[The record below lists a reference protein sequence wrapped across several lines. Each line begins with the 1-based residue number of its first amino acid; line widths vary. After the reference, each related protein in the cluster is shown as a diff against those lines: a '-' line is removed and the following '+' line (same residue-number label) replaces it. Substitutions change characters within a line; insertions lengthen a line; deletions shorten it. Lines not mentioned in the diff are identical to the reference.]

1 MIRSLVIIRRALPL
15 LVALTFAGCADE
27 AAPVIR
33 DVNVRQTDNQS
44 TPLAAIVTLL
54 THEPARIRLDISD
67 GTNGWSLEAE
77 PDYDRS
83 HEIPVFGLR
92 PGREHSFTVYA
103 VDKSANSSVA
113 GPFMLAP
120 IPLPELFPDIR
131 VTVSNS
137 FAMEPGLT
145 LFNLMHWYEDR
156 RDAEYGS
163 LVIVNQLGEVVW
175 FHDAGFPLL
184 DARQLENGNILYMN
198 SKYGMLVEVDMLG
211 NAVSRW
217 HSTGVPKDVP
227 EDSIP
232 VETETFHHEVSVMPN
247 GNFLTLGA
255 ELRDFDEYPS
265 SEQDPDAPSQPATVV
280 GDVILEFTP
289 AGDIVHSWSFLDIL
303 DPHRF
308 GYQSLDPGFWKPVFG
323 EDHAGALRD
332 WMHAN
337 AIIYDDRDHSVIV
350 SSRTQD
356 AVVKVDLDT
365 GELQWILGVPDG
377 WHEPWSD
384 HLLAPVQFVGMGRYA
399 DKKDMEWPYHQ
410 HAPMITP
417 RGTLLLYDNG
427 NFRSRPFNVSQKPED
442 SYSRAVEY
450 SINEITM
457 EVSEVWSHGGPGE
470 GAIYSSFISDAD
482 WLPRTE
488 NVLVTHGGILT
499 AQDGRRADGVGLDVR
514 RSARIMEIKRVNT
527 IVPFQ
532 TQGFVPNETVFEMT
546 IDTNTATGGWH
557 VYRAERISSTL
568 HHEGWGNVVTFTADE
583 NP

>member
-1 MIRSLVIIRRALPL
+1 MIRLLSLIRTALPL
-15 LVALTFAGCADE
+15 MVVISLTSCADE

-33 DVNVRQTDNQS
+33 DVNVKQTDNER

-77 PDYDRS
+77 PGYDRS

-103 VDKSANSSVA
+103 IDESENSSVA

-120 IPLPELFPDIR
+120 ISLPELFPNIR
-131 VTVSNS
+131 VTASNVS
-137 FAMEPGLT
+137 AMEPGLT

-198 SKYGMLVEVDMLG
+198 SKYGMLVEVDMFG

-255 ELRDFDEYPS
+255 ELQDFDEYPS
-265 SEQDPDAPSQPATVV
+265 SEQDPDAPNQPATVV

-323 EDHAGALRD
+323 EDHTGALRD

-365 GELQWILGVPDG
+365 GNLKWILGVPDG
-377 WHEPWSD
+377 WQEPWSD
-384 HLLAPVQFVGMGRYA
+384 QLLAPVQFIGMGRYA
-399 DKKDMEWPYHQ
+399 DKQDMEWPYHQ

-427 NFRSRPFNVSQKPED
+427 NFRARPFDVSQKPED

-450 SINEITM
+450 SINEKTM
-457 EVSEVWSHGGPGE
+457 EVSEVWSHGGPGDD
-470 GAIYSSFISDAD
+470 AIYSSFISDAD

-499 AQDGRRADGVGLDVR
+499 AQDGKRADGVGLDVR
-514 RSARIMEIKRVNT
+514 RSAQILEIKRVNT
-527 IVPFQ
+527 IVPYQ
-532 TQGFVPNETVFEMT
+532 TQGFVPNERVFEMT
-546 IDTNTATGGWH
+546 IDADTATGGWH
-557 VYRAERISSTL
+557 VYRADRISSTL
-568 HHEGWGNVVTFTADE
+568 HHEGWGSVALSTADG

>member
-1 MIRSLVIIRRALPL
+1 MIRSLVTIRRALPI
-15 LVALTFAGCADE
+15 LVALTLAGCADE

-33 DVNVRQTDNQS
+33 DVTVKQTDNEK

-67 GTNGWSLEAE
+67 GTNGWSLDAE

-103 VDKSANSSVA
+103 IDESGNSSVA
-113 GPFMLAP
+113 GPFILAS
-120 IPLPELFPDIR
+120 IPLPDPFPDIR
-131 VTVSNS
+131 VTSSNLS
-137 FAMEPGLT
+137 AMEPGLT

-156 RDAEYGS
+156 RDVEYGS
-163 LVIVNQLGEVVW
+163 LVIINELAEVVW
-175 FHDAGFPLL
+175 FHEAGFPIL

-211 NAVSRW
+211 NTVSRW
-217 HSTGVPKDVP
+217 HSTGVAKDVP
-227 EDSIP
+227 ADSIP

-255 ELRDFDEYPS
+255 ELRDFDDYPS
-265 SEQDPDAPSQPATVV
+265 SEQDPDAPNQPATVV
-280 GDVILEFTP
+280 GDVILEFTRD
-289 AGDIVHSWSFLDIL
+289 GDIVHSWSFFDIL
-303 DPHRF
+303 DPYRF
-308 GYQSLDPGFWKPVFG
+308 GYQSLDPGFWRPVFG
-323 EDHAGALRD
+323 ENHAGTLRD
-332 WMHAN
+332 WMHGN
-337 AIIYDDRDHSVIV
+337 GIIYDDRDHSVIV

-356 AVVKVDLDT
+356 AVVKVGLDT
-365 GELQWILGVPDG
+365 GKLQWILGVPDG
-377 WHEPWSD
+377 WQEPWSD
-384 HLLAPVQFVGMGRYA
+384 HLLAPVQFIGMGRYT

-427 NFRSRPFNVSQKPED
+427 NFRSRPFDVSQKPED

-450 SINEITM
+450 SINEKTM
-457 EVSEVWSHGGPGE
+457 EVSEVWSHGGPGDD
-470 GAIYSSFISDAD
+470 AIYSSFISDAD
-482 WLPRTE
+482 WLPHTE
-488 NVLVTHGGILT
+488 NVLVTHGGILIT
-499 AQDGRRADGVGLDVR
+499 QDGRRAEGVGLDNR

-527 IVPFQ
+527 IVPYQ
-532 TQGFVPNETVFEMT
+532 TQGFVPNETVFELT
-546 IDTNTATGGWH
+546 IDADTPTGGWH
-557 VYRAERISSTL
+557 VYRAERISATL
-568 HHEGWGNVVTFTADE
+568 HHEGWGSVAQSAGDG